1 MATGSAAAPAAA
13 VEARPI
19 WQRIRRDV
27 VLLGVGNL
35 TVLLAQLGFRGILI
49 AALAPGDYGRLALIF
64 AVYNTVWILGASGLP
79 NALARYLAISPPAW
93 DAAIIRAAARAAAIP
108 LATAAVVVAAVAG
121 AVLRS
126 PWALLLAPVG
136 LAALVG
142 SLLAMGVLRGRGRAG
157 HAAAV
162 LPLAALA
169 ELCGLLLLRQLAGVD
184 SNSVFAVFALGNVA
198 GLVAGVLLARRTAPR
213 TPAATEPPAGV
224 PGARELLRFSAW
236 VGAATIG
243 VALLPL
249 VMRAA
254 ASLDS
259 YTVVA
264 VIDVALLLFAVPQRI
279 GTVIVLAVVPH
290 ASRAAGER
298 DVRLVMSVREH
309 LLVTAPFL
317 LAAGAVGF
325 TPLVSST
332 FDALGRPA
340 YASSAGYLALALVAG
355 PARILYGVVEGVLV
369 AHGEG
374 RFLALSALVVAA
386 GACASML
393 ALASAS
399 HTMAAF
405 AVFVAASWLTY
416 LFGVGR
422 VRRRIRA

>member
-1 MATGSAAAPAAA
+1 MAAGNALVAGA
-13 VEARPI
+13 VVEPRPI

-35 TVLLAQLGFRGILI
+35 TVLLAQLGFRGVLI
-49 AALAPGDYGRLALIF
+49 AALAPRDYGRVALIF
-64 AVYNTVWILGASGLP
+64 AVYNTVWIVGASGLP
-79 NALARYLAISPPAW
+79 NALARYLAISPPGW
-93 DAAIIRAAARAAAIP
+93 DGAIIRAAIRAATIP

-121 AVLRS
+121 AVLGS
-126 PWALLLAPVG
+126 AWALVLAPVG

-162 LPLAALA
+162 LPIAALA
-169 ELCGLLLLRQLAGVD
+169 ELLGALLLWRLGGV
-184 SNSVFAVFALGNVA
+184 STGSVFAVFALGNVA
-198 GLVAGVLLARRTAPR
+198 GLAGGVLLASRTAP
-213 TPAATEPPAGV
+213 AQQSATEPPAGV
-224 PGARELLRFSAW
+224 PGARELLSFSAW

-290 ASRAAGER
+290 ASRAAGDR
-298 DVRLVMSVREH
+298 DVRLVLSVREH
-309 LLVTAPFL
+309 LLIAAPFL
-317 LAAGAVGF
+317 LAAAVAAF

-332 FDALGRPA
+332 FHALGRPA

-374 RFLALSALVVAA
+374 RFLALSALAIAAVA
-386 GACASML
+386 GAAML
-393 ALASAS
+393 ALASS
-399 HTMAAF
+399 SETMTAFGAF
-405 AVFVAASWLTY
+405 AAASWLVY
-416 LFGVGR
+416 LAGVGR
-422 VRRRIRA
+422 VRSRIGA